1 MSARLQPEELFQA
14 ARERAAQL
22 DVGRGDAAVER
33 VRAAASALFVRIP
46 EPPVYRR
53 AEDPSRKAAQALLPE
68 VERVLAE
75 ALAAGRDVSAVAPLE
90 KLVAALLAHGEALCH
105 TAAGRLEAAETAWR
119 RAQEL
124 ERAAHPTRH
133 LVTSPPRPPPVFDK
147 GSRVSRYDPRPAPQ
161 ASVKLVCP
169 NMGCKRVGD
178 YAFLTSHAYNRF
190 ICPVCRTPFLAY
202 FGELRGLE
210 VEVGRSSKRYFFTV
224 DEVGTTGS
232 TRIEFEEAS
241 GQEFPSA
248 RRDLLAFVYTEAREL
263 KAVVNLT
270 NQRLMWVSPA
280 SSCFVATVAFGEGAP
295 ELVAFRAYR
304 DDVLRK
310 SAPGRVFIRGYYRWG
325 PDVAAWVS
333 RRPVAREGVRWVL
346 RRVYGRLTRSGFE

>member
-14 ARERAAQL
+14 ARERAAQM

-33 VRAAASALFVRIP
+33 VRAAASALFARIP

-75 ALAAGRDVSAVAPLE
+75 ALAAGRDPAAAPALD
-90 KLVAALLAHGEALCH
+90 KLVSALLAHGEALCH
-105 TAAGRLEAAETAWR
+105 TAGGRLEAAETAWR

-133 LVTSPPRPPPVFDK
+133 LVTSPPRPPPVF
-147 GSRVSRYDPRPAPQ
+147 SRDSGASRYDPRDAQQ
-161 ASVKLVCP
+161 AHVKLVCP
-169 NMGCKRVGD
+169 NTGCKRVGD
-178 YAFLTSHAYNRF
+178 YAFLTSHPYQRF
-190 ICPVCRTPFLAY
+190 TCPVCHTPFLAY

-210 VEVGRSSKRYFFTV
+210 VEIRRSSKRYLFTV
-224 DEVGTTGS
+224 DEVGPAGT
-232 TRIEFEEAS
+232 TRIDFEEAS
-241 GQEFPSA
+241 GQEFPAA
-248 RRDLLAFVYTEAREL
+248 RRDLLAFLYTEAREL

-280 SSCFVATVAFGEGAP
+280 SSCFVATVAFGDGAP

-310 SAPGRVFIRGYYRWG
+310 SALGRGFIRGYYRWG
-325 PDVAAWVS
+325 PGLAAWLA
-333 RRPVAREGVRWVL
+333 RRPVARTGVRWVL
-346 RRVYGRLTRSGFE
+346 RQVHGRLTKRGFA

>member
-1 MSARLQPEELFQA
+1 MSAGLQPEELFQS

-33 VRAAASALFVRIP
+33 VRAAASALFARLP

-53 AEDPSRKAAQALLPE
+53 AEDPTRKAAQALLPE
-68 VERVLAE
+68 MEKVLAE
-75 ALAAGRDVSAVAPLE
+75 ALAAGRNPASAPALE

-105 TAAGRLEAAETAWR
+105 TADGRLEAAETAWR

-133 LVTSPPRPPPVFDK
+133 LVTAPPRPPPVFDK
-147 GSRVSRYDPRPAPQ
+147 ETRASRYDPRPAPN
-161 ASVKLVCP
+161 ATVKLVCP
-169 NMGCKRVGD
+169 NTGCKRVND
-178 YAFLTSHAYNRF
+178 FSFLTSHPYNRF
-190 ICPVCRTPFLAY
+190 VCPVCHTPFLGY

-210 VEVGRSSKRYFFTV
+210 VEVRRSSKRYFFTV
-224 DEVGTTGS
+224 DEVGPAGT

-241 GQEFPSA
+241 GQEFPAA
-248 RRDLLAFVYTEAREL
+248 RRDLLAFLYTEAREL

-270 NQRLMWVSPA
+270 NQKLMWVSPA

-310 SAPGRVFIRGYYRWG
+310 SALGRGFIRGYYRWG
-325 PDVAAWVS
+325 PGVAAWVS
-333 RRPVAREGVRWVL
+333 RRPVARDGVRWVL
-346 RRVYGRLTRSGFE
+346 RRVHGRLTRSGHA